1 MTLEQRTTVRL
12 GAVFVV
18 NLPND
23 RRYSSPG
30 NGGTLTL
37 VRHRGRR
44 YWYRAKQPG
53 PEVLVVSPVTKAGE
67 SISCATLHYFID
79 VVPEQE

>member
-1 MTLEQRTTVRL
+1 MRL

-30 NGGTLTL
+30 SGGTLTL
-37 VRHRGRR
+37 VRHRGPRF
-44 YWYRAKQPG
+44 WYRALQLG
-53 PEVLVVSPVTKAGE
+53 PEVIVVSPVTAAGE
-67 SISCATLHYFID
+67 CISCATLHYFID
-79 VVPEQE
+79 VVPQQD